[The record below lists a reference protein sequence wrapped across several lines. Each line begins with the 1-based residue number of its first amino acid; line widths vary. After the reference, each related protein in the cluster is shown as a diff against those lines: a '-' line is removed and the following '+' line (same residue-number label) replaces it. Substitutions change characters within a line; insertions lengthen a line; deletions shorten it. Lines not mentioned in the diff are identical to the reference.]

1 MTGLGRGQKDKLV
14 SGSHEFR
21 DRAVRNNLELTMIL
35 ALSGVASRVICG
47 FFPFLGVIAGGLVG
61 LVFAVFLV
69 AFMLYRMK
77 KKDEGS
83 YSLDE
88 PKQSN
93 GGYQKP
99 HKQEEFYA

>member
-1 MTGLGRGQKDKLV
+1 SFLSLENV
-14 SGSHEFR
+14 SI
-21 DRAVRNNLELTMIL
+21 IL
-35 ALSGVASRVICG
+35 F
-47 FFPFLGVIAGGLVG
+47 FFPTGVIAGGLVG
-61 LVFAVFLV
+61 LLFAGFLV

>member
-1 MTGLGRGQKDKLV
+1 MVGQKDKFIFACN
-14 SGSHEFR
+14 EFR
-21 DRAVRNNLELTMIL
+21 DHALRKSLEAHSHTSVSWHGVWSNLC
-35 ALSGVASRVICG
+35 LS
-47 FFPFLGVIAGGLVG
+47 PLLGVIAGGLVG